1 MQSILLQDW
10 VTLNGPSG
18 GTIIQGESSWLD
30 VGMFQ
35 DLVFWLDCR
44 KTVASPLN
52 LSYQT
57 SPRKEDALFAS
68 MVAAVDMS
76 AAASGGVVVATPV
89 LAASALVPP
98 GRWAR
103 WSITAA
109 AAWSAT
115 FRIYVSGNWV
125 GG

>member
-1 MQSILLQDW
+1 VIQSERD
-10 VTLNGPSG
+10 
-18 GTIIQGESSWLD
+18 WLD

-44 KTVASPLN
+44 KASSSPTLT
-52 LSYQT
+52 YET
-57 SPRKEDALFAS
+57 SPRKEDAFFSA
-68 MVAAVDMS
+68 MVGAVDLS
-76 AAASGGVVVATPV
+76 SAASGGVVVATPV
-89 LAASALVPP
+89 LAATATVPP

-103 WSITAA
+103 WSITSAVD
-109 AAWSAT
+109 AWSVT